1 MAFVGSE
8 KTITV
13 SNKRQELVPRPSKR
27 PKLTGDR
34 RSKPRRRL
42 SDEIPLREIHHDK
55 LDAEKGFTD
64 FEEAW
69 QYNEVVN
76 PDWEVDRRADL
87 YIVGWYGPDDPE
99 VSPVQTQNRKHAG
112 LNPAH
117 GTESSE
123 LVRGQEAIRNLRS
136 VLAHVRGVHRRC
148 HILFRGG

>member
-34 RSKPRRRL
+34 RSKPTRRL
-42 SDEIPLREIHHDK
+42 SDEIPLREIHHDN
-55 LDAEKGFTD
+55 LDAEKGPTD
-64 FEEAW
+64 SEESW
-69 QYNEVVN
+69 EYNEVVI

-99 VSPVQTQNRKHAG
+99 VSRVQIKEKKQH
-112 LNPAH
+112 
-117 GTESSE
+117 
-123 LVRGQEAIRNLRS
+123 
-136 VLAHVRGVHRRC
+136 
-148 HILFRGG
+148 